1 MALKRDKIEQLGVW
15 AGHIAVIAVIAV
27 PILSAFGYNPFY
39 MKADA
44 QALAENVASNTS
56 RIKMVEQR
64 LEGIEETTAWNLQI
78 TLQNSLSQLRVSLM
92 ILHYPPLLK
101 CLCAPPVR
109 RKLNS
114 FSAFNK
120 VLGFPFYQLSV
131 ANAFIRQAVHLKPW
145 NL

>member
-1 MALKRDKIEQLGVW
+1 MTDQVKTKRDKIAQLGAY

-78 TLQNSLSQLRVSLM
+78 TLQNSLSQLRVSLNDPALSLAAKM
-92 ILHYPPLLK
+92 SLRATCQAQTQQLQRIQQSLNLPILPTQ
-101 CLCAPPVR
+101 CD
-109 RKLNS
+109 
-114 FSAFNK
+114 
-120 VLGFPFYQLSV
+120 
-131 ANAFIRQAVHLKPW
+131 
-145 NL
+145 